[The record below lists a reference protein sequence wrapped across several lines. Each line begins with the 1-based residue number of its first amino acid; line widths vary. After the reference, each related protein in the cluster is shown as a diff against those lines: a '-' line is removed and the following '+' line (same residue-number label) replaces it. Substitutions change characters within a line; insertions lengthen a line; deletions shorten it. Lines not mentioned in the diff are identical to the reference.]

1 MENNIENKMRFFA
14 MYWGQKVMR
23 EQGKRQINTYPVSY
37 LDYPKEHHWLELKSA
52 AFISDDDAIAV
63 AQVACPRLFITYSKG
78 HKVIRNDGWVSV
90 IHPMNK
96 FSVDIHQE
104 GYTLICDEDLMES
117 ASYQFHANSFEASRK
132 LQELGYYV
140 GTGLEVEYGW
150 VKLIGGEYGK

>member
-1 MENNIENKMRFFA
+1 MAR
-14 MYWGQKVMR
+14 QKR
-23 EQGKRQINTYPVSY
+23 TI
-37 LDYPKEHHWLELKSA
+37 LELKSA
-52 AFISDDDAIAV
+52 AFISDEDAIAV
-63 AQVACPRLFITYSKG
+63 ARVACPQMFIKYASG

-90 IHPMNK
+90 IHPKNR

-117 ASYQFHANSFEASRK
+117 ASYYFHANSFEASRK

-150 VKLIGGEYGK
+150 VKLIGGEDEN